1 LLVSALV
8 LTAAI
13 VVASGCGDD
22 NKEQAVDV
30 TTACD
35 RLEELAVA
43 VQSAR
48 VATTPQEVRTAV
60 QQPLEAFVAAAD
72 GSGDEPL
79 ADFAHTYES
88 RFSDYLEAEGI
99 DATEAGNDANI
110 ALDRAGS
117 RCEELDAPNDFPSNS

>member
-1 LLVSALV
+1 MLASALV
-8 LTAAI
+8 LTAA
-13 VVASGCGDD
+13 VALASGCGDD
-22 NKEQAVDV
+22 KKAQAVDV

-48 VATTPQEVRTAV
+48 VATTPQEVRAAV
-60 QQPLEAFVAAAD
+60 QQSLAAFVAAAD

-79 ADFAHTYES
+79 ANFAHTYDS

-99 DATEAGNDANI
+99 DARAAGNDANI
-110 ALDRAGS
+110 ALDRAGA
-117 RCEELDAPNDFPSNS
+117 RCTELGAPNDFPSNS